1 MCEPGLHVV
10 VFKELIK
17 LCLHSLDIKELHV
30 IVITFL
36 KENKLPSFVSCI
48 SFEFVPVTEQ
58 RLLGFSL
65 HFQRKK

>member
-17 LCLHSLDIKELHV
+17 LCLHSLDIKELYV

-36 KENKLPSFVSCI
+36 KENKLPSFVLCI